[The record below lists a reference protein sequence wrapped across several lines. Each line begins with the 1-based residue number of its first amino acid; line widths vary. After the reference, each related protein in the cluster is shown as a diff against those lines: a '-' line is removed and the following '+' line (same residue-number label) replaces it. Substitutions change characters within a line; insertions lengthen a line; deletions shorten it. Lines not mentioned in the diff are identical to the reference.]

1 MWWTKIDKEQY
12 DKISTKLFGL
22 KEELE
27 QETLRIDSA
36 LESFDLLKEDEFKKT
51 IKTKIEKIK
60 KELEEVINLL
70 WFLRFFSINY

>member
-1 MWWTKIDKEQY
+1 MDKEQY

-22 KEELE
+22 RDELE
-27 QETLRIDSA
+27 KETLRIDKA

-60 KELEEVINLL
+60 KDLEEIIALL
-70 WFLRFFSINY
+70 

>member
-1 MWWTKIDKEQY
+1 MGWTKIDKEKY

-27 QETLRIDSA
+27 EETLRIGKA
-36 LESFDLLKEDEFKKT
+36 LEFSDLLDEDGFKKT

-60 KELEEVINLL
+60 KDLEDIIALL
-70 WFLRFFSINY
+70 WFYQYYP